1 MNESFVFYKSFADA
15 IDELPAEQ
23 YKAVMTALTKY
34 ALDGIEPD
42 LSDPFVKALFTLM
55 KPQVDA
61 NNKRRESGRKGGKT
75 AQANTEQ
82 SQASDKQTQANTEQS
97 QASDKQTQ
105 ANVNVNVNVNA
116 NDKEKGDT
124 NVSPKKKFVRPT
136 LSEVQSFA
144 DEHGYTL
151 DVQHFYDYYESNG
164 WRVGRNAMKDWRA
177 AMRNWLKNDFD
188 RGKGQ
193 SLPDDDLNAYMAA
206 QAAKERAEDEAR
218 RV

>member
-75 AQANTEQ
+75 A
-82 SQASDKQTQANTEQS
+82 QANTEQS